1 LPAERAGSVP
11 PKKRWVAWI
20 AGAVVLVAVVLI
32 LANRDQAPEVQ
43 IVTVKRADLSASITS
58 NGKVEPVAPFVAFAK
73 YFTTVE
79 RVDVTAGQN
88 VHRGQVILVLNAD
101 APRLQ
106 LTKARADLLAAE
118 EALRNAGAGGPPGEV
133 AKIEGSLQQA
143 KINLAN
149 LENNRKTLE
158 QLVKEKAA
166 TEADLEQNKIQIAVA
181 QASVKSLEEQK
192 TAMASQAR
200 LNAQQALLAEQQA
213 RSEIATYEN
222 EVKSATV
229 VSPIDGTLYSL
240 PVYDGK
246 YVDVGAPLAYIANLH
261 DVRVRAF
268 VDEPDLGVLATGE
281 DVFITWDGLP
291 GYVWTGKTEV
301 VPKEVTKYNVRN
313 VGEVLCSVQNT
324 NMKLIPNL
332 SVDVKIR
339 WSDKKDVLV
348 VPRGAV
354 HTRGEEHFVFVLSDS
369 TLRRRDVHL
378 GIANPTVFEITSGLK
393 EGERVALSG
402 QITLR
407 NGMIVNPVEA
417 RGE

>member
-1 LPAERAGSVP
+1 MP

-20 AGAVVLVAVVLI
+20 AGAVILVAVVLI

-73 YFTTVE
+73 FFTTVE
-79 RVDVTAGQN
+79 RVDATAGQN
-88 VHRGQVILVLNAD
+88 VRKGQAILVLNSD
-101 APRLQ
+101 APQLQ
-106 LTKARADLLAAE
+106 LTKARSDLLAAE
-118 EALRNAGAGGPPGEV
+118 EALRNASAGGPPGDV
-133 AKIEGSLQQA
+133 AKIDGSLQQA

-158 QLVKEKAA
+158 QLVQEKAA
-166 TEADLEQNKIQIAVA
+166 TEAELQQNKIQIAVA
-181 QASVKSLEEQK
+181 QTSVKSLEEQRA
-192 TAMASQAR
+192 AMASQAQV
-200 LNAQQALLAEQQA
+200 NAQSAALAEQQA
-213 RSEIATYEN
+213 RSEIGTYEN

-240 PVYDGK
+240 PVYLGK
-246 YVDVGAPLAYIANLH
+246 YVNVGTPLAYVANLH

-268 VDEPDLGVLATGE
+268 VDEPDLGVLAVGE

-301 VPKEVTKYNVRN
+301 VPKEVTKYDVRN

-324 NMKLIPNL
+324 NMRLIPNL

-339 WSDKKDVLV
+339 WGDKKNVLV

-354 HTRGEEHFVFVLSDS
+354 HTSGEKHFVFVLSDS
-369 TLRRRDVHL
+369 TLHRRDVQL
-378 GIANPTVFEITSGLK
+378 GIANPTVFEVVSGLK
-393 EGERVALSG
+393 EGEHVVLSG
-402 QITLR
+402 QINLR

-417 RGE
+417 REE